1 MDDAL
6 EKFGSAVKTR
16 REELGLTQV
25 ELGEKLGIS
34 YRIIMK
40 VENFQSN
47 CKFETI
53 ALLAQGLNISL
64 DAVILSTAL
73 NADQIPKIAADFF
86 TGMSPEKA
94 SRYVAILEE
103 IKSLTES

>member
-34 YRIIMK
+34 YRTIMK

-64 DAVILSTAL
+64 DAVIFSSAL

-103 IKSLTES
+103 INNLIES

>member
-34 YRIIMK
+34 YRTIMK
-40 VENFQSN
+40 VENFH
-47 CKFETI
+47 
-53 ALLAQGLNISL
+53 LN
-64 DAVILSTAL
+64 
-73 NADQIPKIAADFF
+73 P
-86 TGMSPEKA
+86 
-94 SRYVAILEE
+94 
-103 IKSLTES
+103 

>member
-40 VENFQSN
+40 VENFESN
-47 CKFETI
+47 YKFETI

>member
-6 EKFGSAVKTR
+6 EKFGSAVKKR

-34 YRIIMK
+34 YRTIMK

-64 DAVILSTAL
+64 DAVIFSSAL

-103 IKSLTES
+103 INNLIES

>member
-6 EKFGSAVKTR
+6 EKFGSAVKKR

-34 YRIIMK
+34 YRTIMM

-64 DAVILSTAL
+64 DAVIFSTTL

-86 TGMSPEKA
+86 VGMSPEKA
-94 SRYVAILEE
+94 SHYVAILEE